1 MFKSERQSQIF
12 ELLNN
17 KGFVTVKYLSEILFT
32 SESSIRRDLAVLEQK
47 GYIRRSYGGA
57 EVISFGTGIL
67 PFNTRSYDFVA
78 EKQKIATKAAE
89 LIKKGDIVFL
99 DQSSTAFFLARA
111 IMDKKGITVVTNN
124 IGILNI
130 LSHSDITLIA
140 SGGTVS
146 KANNNCLI
154 GHNAAKTFEGIYAD
168 FVFFSAKSLSDD
180 GVITDCSEEEIFVR
194 NAMFKNSAKKV
205 FLCNSAKFGSHS
217 SFVQCSL
224 EDIDLLISEDGS
236 AEKYK
241 NHFKNI
247 EIL

>member
-57 EVISFGTGIL
+57 EVISSGTGIL

-78 EKQKIATKAAE
+78 EKQKISTKAAE

-124 IGILNI
+124 IEILNI

-168 FVFFSAKSLSDD
+168 FVFFSAKSLSDN

>member
-17 KGFVTVKYLSEILFT
+17 KGFVTVKYLSEVLFT

-57 EVISFGTGIL
+57 EVISSGTGIL

-124 IGILNI
+124 IEILNI

>member
-17 KGFVTVKYLSEILFT
+17 KGFVTVKYLSEVLFT
-32 SESSIRRDLAVLEQK
+32 SESSVRRDLAVLEQK

-57 EVISFGTGIL
+57 EVISSGTGIL

-124 IGILNI
+124 IEILNI

-154 GHNAAKTFEGIYAD
+154 GHNAAKTFEGIFAD

-241 NHFKNI
+241 NHFNNI